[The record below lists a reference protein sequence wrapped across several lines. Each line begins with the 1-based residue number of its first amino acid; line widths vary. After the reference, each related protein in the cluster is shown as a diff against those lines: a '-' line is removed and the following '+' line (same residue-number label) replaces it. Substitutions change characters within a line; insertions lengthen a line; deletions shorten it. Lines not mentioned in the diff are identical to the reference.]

1 MQALILDLRNNP
13 GGLLNSAV
21 DVCAQFLPPNTV
33 VVSTQGRAASQEREY
48 TTSSTAKERPH
59 FPLAVLVNEGSASGA
74 EIVSGALKDLKR
86 ALLVGE
92 TTFGKGSVQ
101 NVLQLPDGSALRF
114 TTAKY
119 YTPGKQVIHGNGVT
133 PTIAVPMTAEQEHAL
148 FVSRNN
154 DTKIGDE
161 KTQVRSR
168 DPQMLRAID
177 ALKGVMIYEQEKF
190 GGVVPEVAS
199 RNHLAQL
206 PRLLERVMA
215 SANTTINKIDAF
227 AATSGPGLASSLL
240 VGNSAAKG
248 LAIGADKPFLAI
260 NHLEG
265 HLLSPF
271 FGSKKIEPNIG
282 LVVSG
287 GHTLLVNVRG
297 VGNYEILG
305 RTLDDAAGEAFDKVA
320 KLLGL
325 GYPGGP
331 EIEMRAQKGDAKKF
345 ELPRSMLNSGDLNF
359 SFSGLK
365 TAVRYLLPKVVIPNE
380 VEGSRA
386 ERFKVTYRDPSTDS
400 GDDVLADL
408 CASFQQ
414 AVIDV
419 LREKSLRAL
428 QQTKSRRLTLS
439 GGVSCNR
446 ALRENLRAAC
456 QKNGIAFLVAEPWL
470 CTDNAA
476 MIAFRSEERRVGK
489 ECRSR
494 CGRDHGKE

>member
-1 MQALILDLRNNP
+1 MTILAIETSCDETAVAILRRS
-13 GGLLNSAV
+13 GFGSELLASEV
-21 DVCAQFLPPNTV
+21 
-33 VVSTQGRAASQEREY
+33 ASQI
-48 TTSSTAKERPH
+48 
-59 FPLAVLVNEGSASGA
+59 A
-74 EIVSGALKDLKR
+74 E
-86 ALLVGE
+86 
-92 TTFGKGSVQ
+92 
-101 NVLQLPDGSALRF
+101 
-114 TTAKY
+114 
-119 YTPGKQVIHGNGVT
+119 H
-133 PTIAVPMTAEQEHAL
+133 
-148 FVSRNN
+148 
-154 DTKIGDE
+154 
-161 KTQVRSR
+161 
-168 DPQMLRAID
+168 
-177 ALKGVMIYEQEKF
+177 EKF

-206 PRLLERVMA
+206 PRLLERAMA
-215 SANTTINKIDAF
+215 SANIAIDEIDGF

-248 LAIGADKPFLAI
+248 LAIGAGKPFLAI

-271 FGSKKIEPNIG
+271 FGRETLAAVEERSQHARRMSAMTGGTPVFQSHVA

-297 VGNYEILG
+297 VGDYEILG
-305 RTLDDAAGEAFDKVA
+305 RTLDDAGGEAFDKVA

-345 ELPRSMLNSGDLNF
+345 DLPRSMLNSRDLNF

-365 TAVRYLLPKVVIPNE
+365 TAVRYLLPKAVIPSENASPARS
-380 VEGSRA
+380 EGSRH
-386 ERFKVTYRDPSTDS
+386 ESLTVTHRDRSADTW
-400 GDDVLADL
+400 DDVLADL

-419 LREKSLRAL
+419 LREKSLGAL
-428 QQTKSRRLTLS
+428 RQTKSRCLTLS

-446 ALRENLRAAC
+446 ALREDLRAAC
-456 QKNGIAFLVAEPWL
+456 EKNGIEFLVAEPWL

-476 MIAFRSEERRVGK
+476 MIAFAAMLRLENGIVSDLAEEI
-489 ECRSR
+489 
-494 CGRDHGKE
+494 DPNLALA